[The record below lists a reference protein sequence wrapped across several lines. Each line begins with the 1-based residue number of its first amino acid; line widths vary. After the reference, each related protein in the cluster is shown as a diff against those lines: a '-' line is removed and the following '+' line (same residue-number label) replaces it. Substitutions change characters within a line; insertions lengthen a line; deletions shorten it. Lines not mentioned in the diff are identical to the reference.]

1 MLTLRVRNT
10 TFKAMPVRTDL
21 GAEPL
26 APCLIGVCQRPPE
39 AAARILQASWRK
51 CSNWRGQAALQRWWR
66 QRCAEEARQR
76 CAEEARSSG
85 GARSSGDVGDAAL
98 WASVAAYTVVDTWSV
113 SSGASAVSTMAATDS
128 MDEATCGISG

>member
-26 APCLIGVCQRPPE
+26 APCLIGVCQRPP
-39 AAARILQASWRK
+39 AAARILQAWWRK
-51 CSNWRGQAALQRWWR
+51 CSNWRGHAALQRGW
-66 QRCAEEARQR
+66 RQR

-98 WASVAAYTVVDTWSV
+98 WASVAAYTVVDTWSA

-128 MDEATCGISG
+128 MDEAACGISG